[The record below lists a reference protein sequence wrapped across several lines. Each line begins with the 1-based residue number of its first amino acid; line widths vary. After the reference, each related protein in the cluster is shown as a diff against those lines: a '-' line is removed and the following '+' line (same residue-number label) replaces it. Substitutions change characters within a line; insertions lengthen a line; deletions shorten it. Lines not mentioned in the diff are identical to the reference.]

1 MIVAVYD
8 MAIFCKKNKDKCFNF
23 IIIPKKKVK
32 PQNNLSEGR
41 CKSGCRTRSTRLY
54 EFYLPELF
62 CTAFGCWRVD
72 NFERFR
78 SVGSAR
84 FLVLCEVGCFG
95 SCEFMKSF
103 QNALGVTRASSKI
116 KSVGGESKVSPM
128 LVHVVGLEDEVEL
141 EVDEAKRLEL
151 LVVGRMKVLYDDSEL
166 GEGDANEVHDTFKAV
181 AGLWS
186 GEGGDVS
193 SGSRSHDV

>member
-1 MIVAVYD
+1 
-8 MAIFCKKNKDKCFNF
+8 
-23 IIIPKKKVK
+23 
-32 PQNNLSEGR
+32 
-41 CKSGCRTRSTRLY
+41 
-54 EFYLPELF
+54 
-62 CTAFGCWRVD
+62 
-72 NFERFR
+72 
-78 SVGSAR
+78 
-84 FLVLCEVGCFG
+84 
-95 SCEFMKSF
+95 MKSF

-151 LVVGRMKVLYDDSEL
+151 LVVGRMKVLYDDAEL

-181 AGLWS
+181 AGLWRC
-186 GEGGDVS
+186 EGGDVS